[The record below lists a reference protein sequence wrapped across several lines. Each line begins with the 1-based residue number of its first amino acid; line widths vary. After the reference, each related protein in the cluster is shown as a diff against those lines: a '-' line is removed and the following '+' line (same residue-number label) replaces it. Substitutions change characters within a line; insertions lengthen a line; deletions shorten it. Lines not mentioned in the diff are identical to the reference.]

1 LTANELLALLGRAW
15 PRLLIYPGGL
25 AAFALIWLMTRTK
38 NKEQRTKNKGAGR
51 TAEPRTENREPGVLW
66 ANRRTRT
73 KNKEAENQGVRR
85 GFLSSILYPLSSSRH
100 PFTRS
105 PAHPLGR
112 QSGRSIERPY
122 GLWSVVGIMDISAL
136 ALPWLALALLPL
148 PRAAGLS
155 RSIDLVVVLVLL
167 EWPLLLTI
175 AAELRAS
182 AAARARAARRLAS
195 ALNSY
200 PPLILAALLLASAY
214 GSLDTTA
221 LTRTPDAHT
230 PAPVALLYWLAAG
243 AWLLALPPVLGIGV
257 FAAGP
262 PDSRALW
269 LGLWLRKLGLV
280 ALATLPW
287 FPLVA
292 RPEAGRQAEADLA
305 WLGLPLPPLII
316 AALLWG
322 YSRLT
327 VGRSA
332 RSWAR
337 AYLVLDAVLLL
348 LLLWAAYTA
357 LQARLA

>member
-38 NKEQRTKNKGAGR
+38 NKEQRTKALEHQELRTENWVPSGR
-51 TAEPRTENREPGVLW
+51 TAEPAESGDRESSALQR
-66 ANRRTRT
+66 A
-73 KNKEAENQGVRR
+73 
-85 GFLSSILYPLSSSRH
+85 LSSCHLVILSIVSHPL
-100 PFTRS
+100 TRS
-105 PAHPLGR
+105 PA
-112 QSGRSIERPY
+112 QSAVG

-155 RSIDLVVVLVLL
+155 RSIDLVVVLALL

-214 GSLDTTA
+214 GSLDTTT
-221 LTRTPDAHT
+221 LTRTPDANT

-262 PDSRALW
+262 PDSRALR

-305 WLGLPLPPLII
+305 WLGLPLPLLII

-327 VGRSA
+327 AGRSA
-332 RSWAR
+332 RIWAR
-337 AYLVLDAVLLL
+337 AYLVLDAMLLL
-348 LLLWAAYTA
+348 LLLWGAYTA